1 MALLAKSNVR
11 NLKGSPSDPLVR
23 EVIISQTEQYSV
35 KPPKS
40 IWLPDLKI
48 KTRFENYQRN
58 WVLLISVAFC
68 WFFKRLVKYVL
79 DYRICCYCIFQFQF
93 GNQDVFPMLVQLSNI
108 CVTMWPNTSHFRK
121 QKPGKKEHK
130 AKHIIHYK
138 ERVECHLWVWDDIL
152 HHVNRSEHLWGQF
165 KSNSSR
171 EMIGVTSVVTHTSS
185 LVSWYIIVIW

>member
-93 GNQDVFPMLVQLSNI
+93 GNQDVFPMMSSYQISVSPCDQTPVILENRNLARRSTRPNI
-108 CVTMWPNTSHFRK
+108 LFTTKKGWSAISGSGMTSCTMWIGLSTS
-121 QKPGKKEHK
+121 G
-130 AKHIIHYK
+130 A
-138 ERVECHLWVWDDIL
+138 
-152 HHVNRSEHLWGQF
+152 
-165 KSNSSR
+165 SSR
-171 EMIGVTSVVTHTSS
+171 VTAAGRW
-185 LVSWYIIVIW
+185 LVWHQ